1 LGNARR
7 ARLFPGHSDALS
19 PFAAGIRI
27 VSKFIP
33 GSLALF
39 ALVFAATPA
48 LATVNL
54 IQNGSFELG
63 AVGTGG
69 FTGWTRTNVPDN
81 RPSQDQPASV
91 IAYNSNAAY
100 PTGAYGERVT
110 ADNAVSLS
118 PDAVGS
124 KAAYFV
130 GDFSQDEA
138 LRQLTYLGVGNYRV
152 GFSYYLTQNGL
163 ANRGNSRFDATII
176 GIPVASTMIDGNS
189 IAKAWRYASGVG
201 QITRAGYY
209 DTAFL
214 FNSNLAPS
222 KDIVIDRVF
231 AIATSDVADVVIP
244 PTPIAVPE
252 PAAWAMLVVGF
263 GLVGLGS
270 RRRRPM
276 VAA

>member
-1 LGNARR
+1 M
-7 ARLFPGHSDALS
+7 
-19 PFAAGIRI
+19 
-27 VSKFIP
+27 SKFIP

-39 ALVFAATPA
+39 ARGAALATTLATTLATPA
-48 LATVNL
+48 LATTNL

-69 FTGWTRTNVPDN
+69 FVGWTRSNVPDN
-81 RPSQDQPASV
+81 QPRQDQPASV
-91 IAYNSNAAY
+91 IAYNSSAAY

-130 GDFSQDEA
+130 GDYSANEA

-163 ANRGNSRFDATII
+163 NNRGNSRFDATII
-176 GIPVASTMIDGNS
+176 GIPVASTMITGTS
-189 IAKAWRYASGVG
+189 TAKVWRLASGVG
-201 QITRAGYY
+201 QITRAGFY

-222 KDIVIDRVF
+222 KDVVIDRVY
-231 AIATSDVADVVIP
+231 AMATTDAADVFIP
-244 PTPIAVPE
+244 PTPTFVPE
-252 PAAWAMLVVGF
+252 PAAWAMLVIGF
-263 GLVGLGS
+263 GLVGAGS
-270 RRRRPM
+270 RRRRIA